1 MNDRFAAQPAHQA
14 YYRAGWWRAE
24 TFLDDLD
31 RHARERPG
39 KTAVVGHHLATGRTD
54 MIDYAELSRVADR
67 MARGLVNL
75 AVRPGECVGVLL
87 PDSWEML
94 PLALACIKA
103 GVRIVPIPPEFG
115 RAEMEFALRLTD
127 ARLLITATELW
138 GGHPAEVALTLSRD
152 IGLPERIVVSGEDR
166 PPGTLSFAEQF
177 LTEDGLSE
185 GVLAGRR
192 LGPDE
197 PFVILFTSGTTGTTK
212 APVHS
217 QNTLYAEIRGYTGAL
232 GFDQTLVN
240 TTAHSNMYRAG
251 LVTRLLAALVLGGT
265 SVCLDTWDPAAS
277 LELIARH
284 GVTTFYGSPHFVRE
298 LLAAARSR
306 PPRATDLASIVSGS
320 APVPPQL
327 LDEVRAALGVRMFAL
342 WGMTENGAVTCTR
355 PADPEDWPTRSD
367 GRPTGG
373 MEIRIDPVAGL
384 DKGEGA
390 LWVRGPA
397 QCLGYYKQDDI
408 YAAELDADGWFN
420 TGDLVRDDGRGG
432 IRMIGRTKD
441 IIIYKSGNVPVAE
454 IEAVLGKH
462 PKVADVALIGIPDP
476 ATDERIC
483 AVVTAASGVSGVAGV
498 PPTLAELRDFLRDA
512 GISEWYWPAQLEV
525 LDDMPR
531 TPMGKIRKADLRKRY
546 AA

>member
-1 MNDRFAAQPAHQA
+1 MNDVTQARQA
-14 YYRAGWWRAE
+14 YYKAGWWRDE

-39 KTAVVGHHLATGRTD
+39 KTAVVGHTLATGRTD
-54 MIDYAELSRVADR
+54 KVDYAELSRATDR

-87 PDSWEML
+87 PDCWEML
-94 PLALACIKA
+94 PLVLACIKA
-103 GVRIVPIPPEFG
+103 GVRVVPIPPEFG

-127 ARLLITATELW
+127 ARLLITATEVF
-138 GGHPAEVALTLSRD
+138 GGRPADVALTLSRG
-152 IGLPERIVVSGEDR
+152 IGLPERIVVFGDDR

-177 LTEDGLSE
+177 LTEDASPE
-185 GVLAGRR
+185 GELLASHA

-197 PFVILFTSGTTGTTK
+197 PFVVLFTSGTTGTTK

-217 QNTLYAEIRGYTGAL
+217 QNTLYAEIRGYSGAL

-251 LVTRLLAALVLGGT
+251 LVTRLLTALVLGGT

-277 LELIARH
+277 LELIAQH

-306 PPRATDLASIVSGS
+306 LPLGTRLASIVSGS

-327 LDEVRAALGVRMFAL
+327 LDEVRAALGVRMFSL

-355 PADPEDWPTRSD
+355 PADPDDWPTRSD

-373 MEIRIDPVAGL
+373 MEIRIEPVDGL

-420 TGDLVRDDGRGG
+420 TGDLVHDDGRGG

-454 IEAVLGKH
+454 IEAALGKH

-483 AVVTAASGVSGVAGV
+483 AVVTAAAGS
-498 PPTLAELRDFLRDA
+498 PPTLGELRDFLRDA
-512 GISEWYWPAQLEV
+512 GISEWYWPEQMEV

-546 AA
+546 AAP

>member
-1 MNDRFAAQPAHQA
+1 MNDVTQAQQA
-14 YYRAGWWRAE
+14 YYRAGWWRHE

-39 KTAVVGHHLATGRTD
+39 QTAVVGHILPAGRTD
-54 MIDYAELSRVADR
+54 KIDYAELARATGR
-67 MARGLVNL
+67 MARALVNL
-75 AVRPGECVGVLL
+75 GVRPGECVSVLL
-87 PDSWEML
+87 PDGWEML
-94 PLALACIKA
+94 PLTLACIKA
-103 GVRIVPIPPEFG
+103 GVRIVPVPPEFG
-115 RAEMEFALRLTD
+115 RAEMEFALRLTE

-138 GGHPAEVALTLSRD
+138 GKRPADMALALSRD
-152 IGLPERIVVSGEDR
+152 IGLPERIVVSGDDR

-177 LTEDGLSE
+177 LTEDWGPE
-185 GVLAGRR
+185 GELAGRR

-217 QNTLYAEIRGYTGAL
+217 QNTLYAEIRGYTEAL

-251 LVTRLLAALVLGGT
+251 LVTRLLTALVLGGT
-265 SVCLDTWDPAAS
+265 AVCLDTWDPAAS
-277 LELIARH
+277 LELIERH

-298 LLAAARSR
+298 LLTAARSR
-306 PPRATDLASIVSGS
+306 PPQATKLASIVTGS

-327 LDEVRAALGVRMFAL
+327 LDEVRATLGVRMFAL
-342 WGMTENGAVTCTR
+342 WGMTENGAVTCTQ
-355 PADPEDWPTRSD
+355 PSDPEDWPTRSD

-373 MEIRIDPVAGL
+373 MEIRIDPVDGL
-384 DKGEGA
+384 EEGAGA

-454 IEAVLGKH
+454 IEAALGKH

-483 AVVTAASGVSGVAGV
+483 AVVTAAAGS

-512 GISEWYWPAQLEV
+512 GISEWYWPEQIKV

-531 TPMGKIRKADLRKRY
+531 TPMGKIRKADLRRRY
-546 AA
+546 VAP

>member
-1 MNDRFAAQPAHQA
+1 MNDVTRAQQA
-14 YYRAGWWRAE
+14 YYRAGWWRDE

-39 KTAVVGHHLATGRTD
+39 KTAVVGHNLATGRTD
-54 MIDYAELSRVADR
+54 KIDYAELSRATGR

-75 AVRPGECVGVLL
+75 GVRPGDCVSVLL
-87 PDSWEML
+87 PDGWEML
-94 PLALACIKA
+94 PLTLACIKA
-103 GVRIVPIPPEFG
+103 GIRIVPVPPEFG
-115 RAEMEFALRLTD
+115 RAELEFALRLTE

-138 GGHPAEVALTLSRD
+138 GKRPADMALALSRD
-152 IGLPERIVVSGEDR
+152 TGLPERIVVSGDDR
-166 PPGTLSFAEQF
+166 PPGTLSFAEHF
-177 LTEDGLSE
+177 LTEDGRPE
-185 GVLAGRR
+185 DELAGRR

-197 PFVILFTSGTTGTTK
+197 PFVVLFTSGTTGTTK

-251 LVTRLLAALVLGGT
+251 LVTRLLTALVLGGT

-277 LELIARH
+277 LELIAQY

-298 LLAAARSR
+298 LLAAARSS
-306 PPRATDLASIVSGS
+306 PPGATRLASIVSGS

-373 MEIRIDPVAGL
+373 MEIRIDPVDGL
-384 DKGEGA
+384 DQGEGA

-476 ATDERIC
+476 ASDERIC
-483 AVVTAASGVSGVAGV
+483 AVVTAAAGS
-498 PPTLAELRDFLRDA
+498 PPTLAELRDFLSDA
-512 GISEWYWPAQLEV
+512 GISEWYWPAQIEV

-531 TPMGKIRKADLRKRY
+531 TPMGKIRKADLRRRY
-546 AA
+546 ASS

>member
-1 MNDRFAAQPAHQA
+1 MKEAHQG
-14 YYRAGWWRAE
+14 YYRAGWWRDE

-39 KTAVVGHHLATGRTD
+39 KTAVIGHNLATGRTD
-54 MIDYAELSRVADR
+54 KIGYAELSRVTDR

-75 AVRPGECVGVLL
+75 AVRPGECAGVLL
-87 PDSWEML
+87 PDNWEML
-94 PLALACIKA
+94 PLTLACIKA

-138 GGHPAEVALTLSRD
+138 GGRPAEVALTLSRD
-152 IGLPERIVVSGEDR
+152 IGLPERIVVSGDDR

-177 LTEDGLSE
+177 LTEDGLSGSE
-185 GVLAGRR
+185 LAGLSGSELAGRR

-251 LVTRLLAALVLGGT
+251 LVTRLLTALVLGGT
-265 SVCLDTWDPAAS
+265 AVCLDTWDPAAS

-306 PPRATDLASIVSGS
+306 SPRATALTSIVSGS

-327 LDEVRAALGVRMFAL
+327 LDEVRAALGVRMFSL
-342 WGMTENGAVTCTR
+342 WGMTENGAVTCTQ

-373 MEIRIDPVAGL
+373 MEIRIDPVPGL

-483 AVVTAASGVSGVAGV
+483 AVVTASAGSL
-498 PPTLAELRDFLRDA
+498 PTLTELRDFLRDA
-512 GISEWYWPAQLEV
+512 GISEWYWPEQLEV
-525 LDDMPR
+525 LADMPR
-531 TPMGKIRKADLRKRY
+531 TPMGKIRKAELRKRY

>member
-1 MNDRFAAQPAHQA
+1 M
-14 YYRAGWWRAE
+14 
-24 TFLDDLD
+24 
-31 RHARERPG
+31 
-39 KTAVVGHHLATGRTD
+39 V
-54 MIDYAELSRVADR
+54 
-67 MARGLVNL
+67 
-75 AVRPGECVGVLL
+75 
-87 PDSWEML
+87 
-94 PLALACIKA
+94 
-103 GVRIVPIPPEFG
+103 
-115 RAEMEFALRLTD
+115 
-127 ARLLITATELW
+127 
-138 GGHPAEVALTLSRD
+138 
-152 IGLPERIVVSGEDR
+152 
-166 PPGTLSFAEQF
+166 
-177 LTEDGLSE
+177 
-185 GVLAGRR
+185 
-192 LGPDE
+192 
-197 PFVILFTSGTTGTTK
+197 LFTSGTTGTTK

-217 QNTLYAEIRGYTGAL
+217 QNTLYAEIRGYAGAL

-251 LVTRLLAALVLGGT
+251 LVTRLLTSLVLGGT
-265 SVCLDTWDPAAS
+265 AVCLDTWDPAAS

-306 PPRATDLASIVSGS
+306 PPRATQLASIVSGS

-327 LDEVRAALGVRMFAL
+327 LDEVRAALGVRMFSL
-342 WGMTENGAVTCTR
+342 WGMTENGAVTCTQ
-355 PADPEDWPTRSD
+355 PTDPEDWPTHSD

-373 MEIRIDPVAGL
+373 MEIRIDPVDGL
-384 DKGEGA
+384 DDGEGA

-441 IIIYKSGNVPVAE
+441 IIIYQSANVPVAE

-462 PKVADVALIGIPDP
+462 PKVADVALIGIPNP

-483 AVVTAASGVSGVAGV
+483 AVVTAAAGS

-512 GISEWYWPAQLEV
+512 GISEWYWPEQLEV

-546 AA
+546 AAT

>member
-1 MNDRFAAQPAHQA
+1 MNDLTQAQQA
-14 YYRAGWWRAE
+14 YYRAGWWRDE

-39 KTAVVGHHLATGRTD
+39 KTAVVGHNLATGRTD
-54 MIDYAELSRVADR
+54 TIDYAELSRVTDR
-67 MARGLVNL
+67 MARALVNL
-75 AVRPGECVGVLL
+75 GVRPGECVSVLL
-87 PDSWEML
+87 PDGWEML

-103 GVRIVPIPPEFG
+103 GVRIVPVPPEFG
-115 RAEMEFALRLTD
+115 RAEMEFALRLTE

-138 GGHPAEVALTLSRD
+138 ARRPADMALALSRD
-152 IGLPERIVVSGEDR
+152 IGLPERIVVSGDDR

-177 LTEDGLSE
+177 LTEDGRPE
-185 GVLAGRR
+185 GEQADRR

-197 PFVILFTSGTTGTTK
+197 PFVVLFTSGTTGTTK

-217 QNTLYAEIRGYTGAL
+217 QNTLYAEIRGYAEAL

-251 LVTRLLAALVLGGT
+251 LVTRLLTALVLGGT
-265 SVCLDTWDPAAS
+265 AVCLDTWDPAAS
-277 LELIARH
+277 LELIAQH

-298 LLAAARSR
+298 LLAAARSS
-306 PPRATDLASIVSGS
+306 PQRAAHLASIVSGS

-327 LDEVRAALGVRMFAL
+327 LDEVRDALGVRMFSL

-373 MEIRIDPVAGL
+373 MEIRIDPVDGL
-384 DKGEGA
+384 DEGAGA

-432 IRMIGRTKD
+432 IRMIGRAKD

-483 AVVTAASGVSGVAGV
+483 AVVTAAAGS

-512 GISEWYWPAQLEV
+512 GIGEWYWPTQIEV
-525 LDDMPR
+525 LDNMPR
-531 TPMGKIRKADLRKRY
+531 TPMGKIRKADLRRRY
-546 AA
+546 AAP

>member
-1 MNDRFAAQPAHQA
+1 MNDATRAQQA
-14 YYRAGWWRAE
+14 YYRAGWWRDE
-24 TFLDDLD
+24 TFLDDLE

-39 KTAVVGHHLATGRTD
+39 KTAVVGHNHATGRTD
-54 MIDYAELSRVADR
+54 KVDYAELSRVTDR
-67 MARGLVNL
+67 MARALVNL
-75 AVRPGECVGVLL
+75 GVHPGEHVGVLL
-87 PDSWEML
+87 PDCWEML
-94 PLALACIKA
+94 PLTLACIKA
-103 GVRIVPIPPEFG
+103 GVRIVPVPPEFG
-115 RAEMEFALRLTD
+115 RAEVEFALRLTD
-127 ARLLITATELW
+127 ARLLITATEVF
-138 GGHPAEVALTLSRD
+138 GGRPADMALALSAD
-152 IGLPERIVVSGEDR
+152 IGLPERIVVFGDDR
-166 PPGTLSFAEQF
+166 PPGTLSFTEQF
-177 LTEDGLSE
+177 LTESGRSDGE
-185 GVLAGRR
+185 LAGRR

-197 PFVILFTSGTTGTTK
+197 PFVVMFPSGTTGTTK

-217 QNTLYAEIRGYTGAL
+217 QNTLYAEIRGYTEAL

-251 LVTRLLAALVLGGT
+251 LVTRLLTALVLGGT

-277 LELIARH
+277 LELIAQH

-306 PPRATDLASIVSGS
+306 PPQAAHLTSIVSGS

-327 LDEVRAALGVRMFAL
+327 LDEVRSALGVRMFTL
-342 WGMTENGAVTCTR
+342 WGMTENGAVTCTQ

-373 MEIRIDPVAGL
+373 MEIRIDPVDGL
-384 DKGEGA
+384 DNGTGA

-397 QCLGYYKQDDI
+397 QCLGYYKQDDL

-432 IRMIGRTKD
+432 IRMTGRLKD

-454 IEAVLGKH
+454 IEAALGKH
-462 PKVADVALIGIPDP
+462 PKVAEVALIGIPNP
-476 ATDERIC
+476 ATDERVC
-483 AVVTAASGVSGVAGV
+483 AVVTAAAGS

-512 GISEWYWPAQLEV
+512 GISEWYWPEQIEV

-531 TPMGKIRKADLRKRY
+531 TPMGKIRKADLRRRY
-546 AA
+546 AAP

>member
-1 MNDRFAAQPAHQA
+1 MNDRFAAPPAHQA
-14 YYRAGWWRAE
+14 YYQAGWWRDE

-39 KTAVVGHHLATGRTD
+39 KTAVAGHNLATGRTD
-54 MIDYAELSRVADR
+54 KIDYAELSRMTDR

-87 PDSWEML
+87 PDNWEML

-138 GGHPAEVALTLSRD
+138 GGRPAEVALTLSRD
-152 IGLPERIVVSGEDR
+152 IGLPERIVVSGDDR

-177 LTEDGLSE
+177 LTEDELSE
-185 GVLAGRR
+185 GELAGRR
-192 LGPDE
+192 LGPDD

-217 QNTLYAEIRGYTGAL
+217 QNTLYAEIRGYTEAL

-251 LVTRLLAALVLGGT
+251 LVTRLLTALVLGGT
-265 SVCLDTWDPAAS
+265 AVCLDTWDPAAS

-298 LLAAARSR
+298 LLAAARAR
-306 PPRATDLASIVSGS
+306 PARATDLASIVSGS

-327 LDEVRAALGVRMFAL
+327 LDEVRAALGVRMFSL
-342 WGMTENGAVTCTR
+342 WGMTENGAVTCTQ

-441 IIIYKSGNVPVAE
+441 IIIYQSGNVPVAE

-483 AVVTAASGVSGVAGV
+483 AVVTAPAGS

-512 GISEWYWPAQLEV
+512 GIGKWYWPEQLEV

>member
-1 MNDRFAAQPAHQA
+1 MNDVTRAQQA
-14 YYRAGWWRAE
+14 YYRAGWWRDE

-31 RHARERPG
+31 RHAGERPG
-39 KTAVVGHHLATGRTD
+39 KTALVGHNLATGRTD
-54 MIDYAELSRVADR
+54 KIDYAELSRLTDR

-75 AVRPGECVGVLL
+75 GVHPGECVGVLL
-87 PDSWEML
+87 PDYWEML
-94 PLALACIKA
+94 PLTLACIKA
-103 GVRIVPIPPEFG
+103 GIRIVPVPPEFG
-115 RAEMEFALRLTD
+115 RAEMEFALRLTE
-127 ARLLITATELW
+127 ARLLITATEVF
-138 GGHPAEVALTLSRD
+138 GGRPADMALALSRD
-152 IGLPERIVVSGEDR
+152 SGLPERIVVFGDDR

-177 LTEDGLSE
+177 LTEHGRPE
-185 GVLAGRR
+185 AELAGRR

-197 PFVILFTSGTTGTTK
+197 PFVVLFTSGTTGTTK

-217 QNTLYAEIRGYTGAL
+217 QNTLYAEIRGYAGAL

-251 LVTRLLAALVLGGT
+251 LVTRLLTSLVLGGT
-265 SVCLDTWDPAAS
+265 AVCLDTWDPAAS
-277 LELIARH
+277 LELIAQH

-306 PPRATDLASIVSGS
+306 PPQATHLDSIVSGS

-327 LDEVRAALGVRMFAL
+327 LDEVRAALGVRMFSL
-342 WGMTENGAVTCTR
+342 WGMTENGAVTCTQ
-355 PADPEDWPTRSD
+355 PTDPEDWPTRSD

-373 MEIRIDPVAGL
+373 MEIRIDPVDGL
-384 DKGEGA
+384 DKGAGA

-408 YAAELDADGWFN
+408 YAAELDANGWFN

-441 IIIYKSGNVPVAE
+441 IIIYQSANVPVAE

-462 PKVADVALIGIPDP
+462 PKVADVALIGIPNP
-476 ATDERIC
+476 ATDERVC
-483 AVVTAASGVSGVAGV
+483 AVVTAAAGS

-512 GISEWYWPAQLEV
+512 GISEWYWPAQIEV

-531 TPMGKIRKADLRKRY
+531 TPMGKIRKADLRRRY
-546 AA
+546 AAP

>member
-1 MNDRFAAQPAHQA
+1 
-14 YYRAGWWRAE
+14 
-24 TFLDDLD
+24 
-31 RHARERPG
+31 
-39 KTAVVGHHLATGRTD
+39 
-54 MIDYAELSRVADR
+54 VA
-67 MARGLVNL
+67 
-75 AVRPGECVGVLL
+75 
-87 PDSWEML
+87 
-94 PLALACIKA
+94 
-103 GVRIVPIPPEFG
+103 F
-115 RAEMEFALRLTD
+115 
-127 ARLLITATELW
+127 
-138 GGHPAEVALTLSRD
+138 
-152 IGLPERIVVSGEDR
+152 GEDR

-177 LTEDGLSE
+177 LTGHGRQQGE
-185 GVLAGRR
+185 LAGRR

-197 PFVILFTSGTTGTTK
+197 PFVVLFTSGTTGTTK

-217 QNTLYAEIRGYTGAL
+217 QNTLYAEIRGYAGAL

-251 LVTRLLAALVLGGT
+251 LVTRLLTSLVLGGT
-265 SVCLDTWDPAAS
+265 AVCLDTWDPAAS
-277 LELIARH
+277 LELIAKH

-306 PPRATDLASIVSGS
+306 PPRATRLASIVSGS

-327 LDEVRAALGVRMFAL
+327 LDEVRAALGVRMFSL

-355 PADPEDWPTRSD
+355 PSDPEDWPTRSD

-373 MEIRIDPVAGL
+373 MEIRIDPVEGL
-384 DKGEGA
+384 DAGAGA

-420 TGDLVRDDGRGG
+420 TGDLVHDDGRGG

-441 IIIYKSGNVPVAE
+441 IIIYQSANVPVAE

-483 AVVTAASGVSGVAGV
+483 AVVTAAVGS

-512 GISEWYWPAQLEV
+512 GISEWYWPGQVEV

-546 AA
+546 AAP

>member
-1 MNDRFAAQPAHQA
+1 MNDVAQAHQA
-14 YYRAGWWRAE
+14 YYRAGWWREA

-39 KTAVVGHHLATGRTD
+39 KTALIGHHLATGRTD
-54 MIDYAELSRVADR
+54 KIDYAELARLTDR

-75 AVRPGECVGVLL
+75 GVKPGECVGVLL
-87 PDSWEML
+87 PDAWEML
-94 PLALACIKA
+94 PLTLACIKA
-103 GVRIVPIPPEFG
+103 GVRTVPLPPEFG
-115 RAEMEFALRLTD
+115 RAELEFALRLTGT
-127 ARLLITATELW
+127 RLLIAATETF
-138 GGHPAEVALTLSRD
+138 GGRSADLALALSND
-152 IGLPERIVVSGEDR
+152 IGLPERIVVYGDDR

-177 LTEDGLSE
+177 LTEHSRQE
-185 GVLAGRR
+185 GEPADRR

-197 PFVILFTSGTTGTTK
+197 PFLVLFTSGTTGTTK

-217 QNTLYAEIRGYTGAL
+217 QNTLYAEIRGYTEAL
-232 GFDQTLVN
+232 GFDHTLVN

-251 LVTRLLAALVLGGT
+251 LVTRLLTSLVLGGT
-265 SVCLDTWDPAAS
+265 AVCLDNWDPAAS

-284 GVTTFYGSPHFVRE
+284 GVTTFYGSPHIVRE
-298 LLAAARSR
+298 LLAAAHSR
-306 PPRATDLASIVSGS
+306 PAQATQLASIVTGS

-327 LDEVRAALGVRMFAL
+327 LDEVRATLGVRMFAL
-342 WGMTENGAVTCTR
+342 WGMTENGAVTCTQ
-355 PADPEDWPTRSD
+355 PSDPQDWPTRSD

-373 MEIRIDPVAGL
+373 MEIRIDPVDGL

-397 QCLGYYKQDDI
+397 QCLGYYNQDDI

-441 IIIYKSGNVPVAE
+441 IIIYQGGNIPVAE

-462 PKVADVALIGIPDP
+462 PKVADVALIGIPNP
-476 ATDERIC
+476 ETDERIC
-483 AVVTAASGVSGVAGV
+483 VIVTAAAGS
-498 PPTLAELRDFLRDA
+498 PPTLEELKDFLSEA
-512 GISEWYWPAQLEV
+512 GISEWYWPQQLEV

-531 TPMGKIRKADLRKRY
+531 TPMGKIRKADLRKHY
-546 AA
+546 AAR